1 VTKELTDAVS
11 PLADGGST
19 SRRPLVTQLDT
30 GTEDL
35 LAEVD
40 DGVAVLTMN
49 RPARRNAMS
58 EAMMAAMDRV
68 LSEVEADDAVGCVV
82 LTGAGGAFCAGG
94 DVKAMAER
102 PAAERAGSIDAA
114 IHRQRLRQRATSGRL
129 WQMPKPTIAAIG
141 GPAAGAGLSLALACD
156 LRYAVEGTVLTTAF
170 AGVALSGDYGGTW
183 FLTRLVG
190 SARAKELYY
199 FSERLS
205 AADAE
210 HLGIVNAVFPAADF
224 DLEVRQRARR
234 LASGPRLAQ
243 RYMKENLNRAVNGEL
258 GDCMD
263 IEATHHIRTTLTED
277 HREAAKAFVERRTP
291 RFTGR

>member
-1 VTKELTDAVS
+1 MTK
-11 PLADGGST
+11 
-19 SRRPLVTQLDT
+19 LDT

-40 DGVAVLTMN
+40 DGVAILTMN

-58 EAMMAAMDRV
+58 EPMMAAMDRI
-68 LSEVEADDAVGCVV
+68 LGEVEADDAVGCVV

-94 DVKAMAER
+94 DVKAMSER
-102 PAAERAGSIDAA
+102 SAADRGHALDAA

-156 LRYAVEGTVLTTAF
+156 LRYAIEDAVLTTAF
-170 AGVALSGDYGGTW
+170 ARVAFSGDYGGTW

-210 HLGIVNAVFPAADF
+210 RMGIVNAVFPPADF
-224 DLEVRQRARR
+224 EVEVRQRAQR
-234 LASGPRLAQ
+234 LAHGPRLAY
-243 RYMKENLNRAVNGEL
+243 RYMKENLDRAVNGEL
-258 GDCMD
+258 GECMD
-263 IEATHHIRTTLTED
+263 IEATHHVHTGLTDD
-277 HREAAKAFVERRTP
+277 HREAAKAFVERREP